1 MNTPN
6 KLTLVR
12 IFLIPVFLV
21 LLYIS
26 FPWHRYVA
34 LFVFLV
40 ASLTDALDGHL
51 ARSRGQITD
60 FGKFMDPLADKLLV
74 IAAML
79 YFVEQWQ
86 MPAWVLLLV
95 VTREFAVTA
104 LRLVAVEGGRVIAAG
119 IAGKIKT
126 VATMLGICVMLVP
139 PLAAA
144 SLFGVTVN
152 TVCVALILVTTLW
165 SGLEYFLKNKDVINW
180 KS

>member
-12 IFLIPVFLV
+12 ILLIPVFLI
-21 LLYIS
+21 LLYCP
-26 FPWHRYVA
+26 FPGNRYVA
-34 LFVFLV
+34 LGIFIV

-95 VTREFAVTA
+95 IAREFAVTA
-104 LRLVAVEGGRVIAAG
+104 LRLVAVDNGRVIAAG
-119 IAGKIKT
+119 IAGKVKT
-126 VATMLGICVMLVP
+126 VVTMLGICVMLVP
-139 PLAAA
+139 PAAQA
-144 SLFGVTVN
+144 GIGGQFTVN
-152 TVCVALILVTTLW
+152 NLCVALI
-165 SGLEYFLKNKDVINW
+165 Y
-180 KS
+180 